1 MGKIEQAGKSHKF
14 AVGQK
19 VILKASRFE
28 RVLVSGTFEVTARLP
43 AEDGEPQYR
52 IRHGRD
58 AFERRVGEHRL
69 ALAA

>member
-1 MGKIEQAGKSHKF
+1 MEEAVRPYKF

-19 VILKASRFE
+19 VVLKASRFE
-28 RVLVSGTFEVTARLP
+28 RVLVAGTFEVTARLP

-69 ALAA
+69 APAA